1 MDIIAGVAVAIVL
14 FCVLGKLIAVPF
26 RILWVLITNSIVG
39 AVILWVINLFGVGIE
54 ITFFKALIVG
64 IFGIPG
70 VIVVLIAHM
79 M

>member
-1 MDIIAGVAVAIVL
+1 MDIIAALAVGIVL
-14 FCVLGKLIAVPF
+14 FAILGKVIALPF
-26 RILWVLITNSIVG
+26 RILWALITNSIVG
-39 AVILWVINLFGVGIE
+39 AVILWVINLFGVE

>member
-14 FCVLGKLIAVPF
+14 LCVFGKLVAVPF
-26 RILWVLITNSIVG
+26 RILWKLITNSIVG

-54 ITFFKALIVG
+54 ITFPKALIVG
-64 IFGIPG
+64 ILGIPG
-70 VIVVLIAHM
+70 VILVLLAHM